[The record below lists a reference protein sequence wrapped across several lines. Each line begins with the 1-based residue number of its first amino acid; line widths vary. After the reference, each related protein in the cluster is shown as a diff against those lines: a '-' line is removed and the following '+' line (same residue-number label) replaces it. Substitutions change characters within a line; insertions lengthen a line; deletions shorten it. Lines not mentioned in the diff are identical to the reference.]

1 MDTLIKQLIAYL
13 KEHDGWHSKHA
24 LTAMKWV
31 NQKDGTTYGADTV
44 GRKLREAEANSLIA
58 VQHTEKNHSEYRF
71 IPEKFREKYIPI
83 ADRSDKMW
91 TNQKDEPVLVRYAI
105 SYKTDSGRSVK
116 IALGNDERD
125 RLLEML
131 PGAMLV

>member
-1 MDTLIKQLIAYL
+1 MDTLIKQLVAYL
-13 KEHDGWHSKHA
+13 EVNDVWHSKHA

-71 IPEKFREKYIPI
+71 IPEKFRDKYIPI

-91 TNQKDEPVLVRYAI
+91 TNQKDEPVPIRYAI
-105 SYKTDSGRSVK
+105 SYKTDTGRSVR
-116 IALGNDERD
+116 IATSEEEKDK
-125 RLLEML
+125 LLETL
-131 PGAMLV
+131 PGAMVI